1 MSYKTH
7 MKYDAADLDTIMS
20 ASDRLG
26 IREDAGIFLARQ
38 LDYVKSRIYDVN
50 QAPLRGLQLVPMSTE
65 VPEFAESFTYRIWDM
80 VGMAVFISNYADDLP
95 RVDVQGE
102 EKTSMLKSIGDA
114 YGYSLDEMRTAQALG
129 VALSERKGRAAR
141 RAIEEL
147 INRVCLVGDTKHG
160 FYGITNHP
168 NIGETVINGNWT
180 DPATT
185 GLQIL
190 DDLFAMYDAV
200 RIQSFGYHL
209 PNTLG
214 IAPTRQTVLSRK
226 SVNGENGTFESV
238 WTRFSAQ
245 YPNVQMIDAYELE
258 PSAQGANDS
267 TVLMYERDVDNLS
280 IEIPRPFEQ
289 LPAEKRN
296 LEMVIDCISKIS
308 GVILYRPLS
317 ITKGVGA

>member
-1 MSYKTH
+1 MSFKTH
-7 MKYDAADLDTIMS
+7 MNYDAADLAVIMS
-20 ASDRLG
+20 ASDLLG
-26 IREDAGIFLARQ
+26 IREDQGIFLARQ

-50 QAPLRGLQLVPMSTE
+50 TAPLRGLRLVPMSTE
-65 VPEFAESFTYRIWDM
+65 VPEHAESFTYRIWDM

-95 RVDVQGE
+95 RADVSGKE
-102 EKTSMLKSIGDA
+102 ATAKLKSLGDA

-141 RAIEEL
+141 RAIDEL
-147 INRVCLVGDTKHG
+147 INRVCLVGDADHG

-168 NIGETVINGNWT
+168 NVGETVITGNWT

-200 RIQSFGYHL
+200 RIQSYGYHI

-226 SVNGENGTFESV
+226 SVNGENGNFESV

-245 YPNVQMIDAYELE
+245 YPGVEMIDAYELE
-258 PSAQGANDS
+258 PSASGADDS
-267 TVLMYERDVDNLS
+267 VVLMYERDEDNLS
-280 IEIPRPFEQ
+280 IEVPRAFEQ

-296 LEMVIDCISKIS
+296 LEMVIACIAKIS
-308 GVILYRPLS
+308 GVNIYRPLS